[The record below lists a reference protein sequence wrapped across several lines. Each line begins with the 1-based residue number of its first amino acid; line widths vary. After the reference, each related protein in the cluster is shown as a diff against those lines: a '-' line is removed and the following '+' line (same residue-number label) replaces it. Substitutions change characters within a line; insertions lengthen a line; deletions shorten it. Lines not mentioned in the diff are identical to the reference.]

1 MQRFDQKMTKRP
13 EQDLTTAY
21 RSLIDSQKTL
31 LLSTPSVTQGAEIS
45 YAPYVQDK
53 QGFYIYVSELAKHT
67 ANMLI
72 NRQASIL
79 FIQPE
84 TEADNLFARERVMF
98 NCRVQEVTRDEP
110 LYDEKLQSMQSRFG
124 ETVSIL
130 RSLTDF
136 HLLQLIPVEGQY
148 IAGFGKAFAI
158 DLGNGRPELITKK

>member
-1 MQRFDQKMTKRP
+1 MQRFDQKMTKTP

-31 LLSTPSVTQGAEIS
+31 LLSTASVTKGAEIS
-45 YAPYVQDK
+45 YAAYVQDQ

-98 NCRVQEVTRDEP
+98 NCRVQEVRRDEP
-110 LYDEKLQSMQSRFG
+110 LYDEKLQSMQNRFG

-136 HLLQLIPVEGQY
+136 HLLQLIPVDGQY
-148 IAGFGKAFAI
+148 VAGFGKEYAI
-158 DLGNGRPELITKK
+158 DFDSGRLKPITKK